1 MNRTGLITLFTA
13 IIRRDVMV
21 AIRNRADA
29 ANTVAF
35 YVIVFTLLPLAIG
48 QDPTQLQALA
58 PGVIWIAA
66 LLATL
71 LGLEGLFRSDFD
83 DGSLEQ
89 LLLSTGPV
97 PLLVLGKILAH
108 WCVTGLPLILVTP
121 LLAPMMQLSSLST
134 AVLLLTLLIG
144 TPILSLVGSIGTA
157 LTVGTRRGGIL
168 LTLIV
173 LPLYIPVLVFGS
185 TAVQN
190 AGLGLPIAGQI
201 YLLSAMAML
210 ALCLT
215 PIAAAA
221 AIKISLN

>member
-13 IIRRDVMV
+13 IIRRDVMIAV
-21 AIRNRADA
+21 RNRADA
-29 ANTVAF
+29 ANSVAF
-35 YVIVFTLLPLAIG
+35 YVIVFTLFPLAIG

-89 LLLSTGPV
+89 LLLTTGPV

-190 AGLGLPIAGQI
+190 AGIGLPIAGQI
-201 YLLSAMAML
+201 YLLSAMAIL

>member
-1 MNRTGLITLFTA
+1 MNRTGLFTLFTA
-13 IIRRDVMV
+13 IIRRDVMIAV
-21 AIRNRADA
+21 RNRADA
-29 ANTVAF
+29 ANSVIF
-35 YVIVFTLLPLAIG
+35 YVIVFTLFPLAIG
-48 QDPTQLQALA
+48 QDPTQLQPLA

-157 LTVGTRRGGIL
+157 LTVGTRRGGVL

-190 AGLGLPIAGQI
+190 AGVGLPIAGQI
-201 YLLSAMAML
+201 YLLSAMAIL

>member
-1 MNRTGLITLFTA
+1 MNRTGLFTLFLS
-13 IIRRDVMV
+13 IIRRDVIV
-21 AIRNRADA
+21 AVRNRADA
-29 ANTVAF
+29 ANTVVF
-35 YVIVFTLLPLAIG
+35 YVIVFTLFPLAIG
-48 QDPTQLQALA
+48 QDPKQLQALA

-89 LLLSTGPV
+89 LLLTTGPV
-97 PLLVLGKILAH
+97 PLLILGKILAH

-173 LPLYIPVLVFGS
+173 LPLYIPVLVFGT

>member
-1 MNRTGLITLFTA
+1 MNRTGLFTLFTA
-13 IIRRDVMV
+13 IIRRDVMI

-29 ANTVAF
+29 ANSVAF
-35 YVIVFTLLPLAIG
+35 YVIVFTLFPLAIG

-83 DGSLEQ
+83 DGSLAQ

-157 LTVGTRRGGIL
+157 LTVGTRRGGVL

-190 AGLGLPIAGQI
+190 AGVGLPITGQI

>member
-13 IIRRDVMV
+13 IIRRDVMIAV
-21 AIRNRADA
+21 RNRADA

-35 YVIVFTLLPLAIG
+35 YVIVFTLFPLAIG
-48 QDPTQLQALA
+48 QDPTQLQAFA

-89 LLLSTGPV
+89 LLLTSGPV
-97 PLLVLGKILAH
+97 PLLILGKILAH

-157 LTVGTRRGGIL
+157 LTVGTRRGGVL

-190 AGLGLPIAGQI
+190 AGVGLPIAGQI
-201 YLLSAMAML
+201 YLLSAMAIL

-215 PIAAAA
+215 PIATAA

>member
-13 IIRRDVMV
+13 IIRRDVMIAV
-21 AIRNRADA
+21 RNRVDA

-35 YVIVFTLLPLAIG
+35 YVIVFTLFPLAIG

-89 LLLSTGPV
+89 LLLTTGPV

-121 LLAPMMQLSSLST
+121 LLAPMMQLSGLST

-157 LTVGTRRGGIL
+157 LTLGTRRGGVL

-185 TAVQN
+185 SAVQN

-201 YLLSAMAML
+201 YLLSAMAIL

-215 PIAAAA
+215 PVAAAA

>member
-13 IIRRDVMV
+13 IIRRDVMIAV
-21 AIRNRADA
+21 RNRVDA
-29 ANTVAF
+29 ANSVAF
-35 YVIVFTLLPLAIG
+35 YVIVFTLFPLAIG
-48 QDPTQLQALA
+48 QDPTQLQAIA

-97 PLLVLGKILAH
+97 PLLVLGKLLAH
-108 WCVTGLPLILVTP
+108 WCVTGLPLILVKP

-157 LTVGTRRGGIL
+157 LTVGTRRGGVL

-190 AGLGLPIAGQI
+190 AGAGLPIAGQI
-201 YLLSAMAML
+201 YLLSAMAIL

>member
-1 MNRTGLITLFTA
+1 MNRTGLFKLFTA
-13 IIRRDVMV
+13 IIRRDVMIAV
-21 AIRNRADA
+21 RNRADA
-29 ANTVAF
+29 ANSVIF
-35 YVIVFTLLPLAIG
+35 YVIVFTLFPLAIG
-48 QDPTQLQALA
+48 QHPTQLQALA

-144 TPILSLVGSIGTA
+144 TPTLSLVGSIGTA

-201 YLLSAMAML
+201 YLLSAMAIL

>member
-1 MNRTGLITLFTA
+1 MNRTGLFTLFTA
-13 IIRRDVMV
+13 IIRRDVMIAV
-21 AIRNRADA
+21 RNRADA
-29 ANTVAF
+29 ANSVVF
-35 YVIVFTLLPLAIG
+35 YVIVFTLFPLAIG
-48 QDPTQLQALA
+48 QDPTQLQTLA

-71 LGLEGLFRSDFD
+71 LGLEGLFRSAYD

-89 LLLSTGPV
+89 LLLTTGPV

-121 LLAPMMQLSSLST
+121 LLAPMMELSSLST

-157 LTVGTRRGGIL
+157 LTVGTRRGGGL

-201 YLLSAMAML
+201 YLLSAMTIL

-215 PIAAAA
+215 PFAAAA

>member
-13 IIRRDVMV
+13 IIRRDVMITV
-21 AIRNRADA
+21 RNRADA

-35 YVIVFTLLPLAIG
+35 YVIVFTLFPLAIG
-48 QDPTQLQALA
+48 QNPTQLQALA

-89 LLLSTGPV
+89 LLLTTGPV

-157 LTVGTRRGGIL
+157 LTVCTRRGGIL

-201 YLLSAMAML
+201 YLLSAMAIL

>member
-1 MNRTGLITLFTA
+1 MNRTGLITLFTV
-13 IIRRDVMV
+13 IIRRDVMITV
-21 AIRNRADA
+21 RNRADA

-35 YVIVFTLLPLAIG
+35 YVIVFTLFPLAIG
-48 QDPTQLQALA
+48 QNPTQLQALA

-121 LLAPMMQLSSLST
+121 LLAPMMQLSSQS
-134 AVLLLTLLIG
+134 
-144 TPILSLVGSIGTA
+144 
-157 LTVGTRRGGIL
+157 
-168 LTLIV
+168 
-173 LPLYIPVLVFGS
+173 
-185 TAVQN
+185 
-190 AGLGLPIAGQI
+190 
-201 YLLSAMAML
+201 
-210 ALCLT
+210 
-215 PIAAAA
+215 
-221 AIKISLN
+221 

>member
-1 MNRTGLITLFTA
+1 MNRTGLFKLFTA
-13 IIRRDVMV
+13 IIRRDVMI
-21 AIRNRADA
+21 AIRNRANA
-29 ANTVAF
+29 ANSLVF
-35 YVIVFTLLPLAIG
+35 YVIVFTLFPLALG
-48 QDPTQLQALA
+48 QDATQLQALA

-121 LLAPMMQLSSLST
+121 LLAPMMQLSGLST

-157 LTVGTRRGGIL
+157 LTAGTRRGGVL

-201 YLLSAMAML
+201 YLLSAMAIL

-215 PIAAAA
+215 PIATAA

>member
-13 IIRRDVMV
+13 IIRRDVMIAV
-21 AIRNRADA
+21 RNRVDA

-35 YVIVFTLLPLAIG
+35 YVIVFTLFPLAIG

-89 LLLSTGPV
+89 LLLTTGPV
-97 PLLVLGKILAH
+97 PLLILGKILAH
-108 WCVTGLPLILVTP
+108 WCVTVLPLILEPP

-157 LTVGTRRGGIL
+157 LTVGTRRGGVL

-201 YLLSAMAML
+201 YLLSAMAIL

>member
-1 MNRTGLITLFTA
+1 MNRTGLFALFAA
-13 IIRRDVMV
+13 IIRRDVMI

-29 ANTVAF
+29 ANSVVF
-35 YVIVFTLLPLAIG
+35 YVIVFTLFPLAIG

-89 LLLSTGPV
+89 LVLTTGPV
-97 PLLVLGKILAH
+97 ALLILGKILAH
-108 WCVTGLPLILVTP
+108 WCVTGLPLLLVTP
-121 LLAPMMQLSSLST
+121 LLAPMMQLTGLST
-134 AVLLLTLLIG
+134 AVLLLTLIIG
-144 TPILSLVGSIGTA
+144 TPILSLVGGVGTA
-157 LTVGTRRGGIL
+157 LTVGTRRGGVL
-168 LTLIV
+168 LSLIV
-173 LPLYIPVLVFGS
+173 LPLYVPVLVFGS
-185 TAVQN
+185 SAVQN

-201 YLLSAMAML
+201 YLLSAMAVL
-210 ALCLT
+210 ALCLA

>member
-1 MNRTGLITLFTA
+1 MKRTGLFANFAA
-13 IIRRDVMV
+13 IIRRDVMI

-29 ANTVAF
+29 ANSVVF
-35 YVIVFTLLPLAIG
+35 YVIVFTLFPLAIG
-48 QDPTQLQALA
+48 QDSTQLQALA

-89 LLLSTGPV
+89 LLLTNVSV

-108 WCVTGLPLILVTP
+108 WCVTCLPLILVTP
-121 LLAPMMQLSSLST
+121 ILAPMMQLSNLST
-134 AVLLLTLLIG
+134 AVLLLTLMIG

-157 LTVGTRRGGIL
+157 LTVGTRRGGVL

-201 YLLSAMAML
+201 YLLSAMAIL

>member
-13 IIRRDVMV
+13 IIRRDVMITV
-21 AIRNRADA
+21 RNRADA

-35 YVIVFTLLPLAIG
+35 YVIVFTLFPLAIG

-71 LGLEGLFRSDFD
+71 LGLEGLFRADFD

-89 LLLSTGPV
+89 LLLTTGPV

-157 LTVGTRRGGIL
+157 LTVGTRRGGVL

-173 LPLYIPVLVFGS
+173 LPLYIPVLLFGS

-201 YLLSAMAML
+201 YLLSAMAIL

>member
-13 IIRRDVMV
+13 IIRRDVMITV
-21 AIRNRADA
+21 RNRADA

-35 YVIVFTLLPLAIG
+35 YVIVFTLFPLAIG

-58 PGVIWIAA
+58 PGAIWIAA

-89 LLLSTGPV
+89 LLLTTGPV

-121 LLAPMMQLSSLST
+121 LLAPMMELSSLST

-157 LTVGTRRGGIL
+157 LTVGTRRGGVL

-185 TAVQN
+185 TAVHN

-201 YLLSAMAML
+201 YLLSAMAIL

>member
-13 IIRRDVMV
+13 IIRRDVMITV
-21 AIRNRADA
+21 RNRADA

-35 YVIVFTLLPLAIG
+35 YVIVFTLFPLAIG
-48 QDPTQLQALA
+48 QNPTQLQALA

-89 LLLSTGPV
+89 LLLTSGPV
-97 PLLVLGKILAH
+97 PLLILGKILAH

-157 LTVGTRRGGIL
+157 LTVGTRRGGVL

-185 TAVQN
+185 TAVHN

-201 YLLSAMAML
+201 YLLSAMAIL

-215 PIAAAA
+215 PFAAAA

>member
-1 MNRTGLITLFTA
+1 MNRTGLFTLFLS

-21 AIRNRADA
+21 AVRNRADA
-29 ANTVAF
+29 ANSVAF
-35 YVIVFTLLPLAIG
+35 YVIVFTLFPLAIG

-89 LLLSTGPV
+89 LLLTTGPV

-190 AGLGLPIAGQI
+190 AGLGLPTVS
-201 YLLSAMAML
+201 YTH
-210 ALCLT
+210 LT
-215 PIAAAA
+215 LPTKA
-221 AIKISLN
+221 